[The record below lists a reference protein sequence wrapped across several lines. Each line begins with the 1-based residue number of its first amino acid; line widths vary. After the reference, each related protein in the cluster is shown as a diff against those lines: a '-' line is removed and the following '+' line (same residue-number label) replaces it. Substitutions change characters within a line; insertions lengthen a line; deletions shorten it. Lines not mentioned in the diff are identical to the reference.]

1 MLYITNVSQRLL
13 YCCSWLWLSSF
24 HNLFSK
30 NQKSKSKIKSRP
42 EIALLI
48 TAANFSFPKP
58 FLLTK
63 WQEIHS
69 PSDMFIV
76 YYRKHGPLFV
86 TRTGH
91 FTRRKLI
98 WDPGYTK

>member
-1 MLYITNVSQRLL
+1 MIWGKTIIHVNMLYITNVSQRLL

-48 TAANFSFPKP
+48 TAANFFVPETIHAHKMAGNSFP
-58 FLLTK
+58 
-63 WQEIHS
+63 
-69 PSDMFIV
+69 
-76 YYRKHGPLFV
+76 
-86 TRTGH
+86 
-91 FTRRKLI
+91 
-98 WDPGYTK
+98 

>member
-1 MLYITNVSQRLL
+1 M
-13 YCCSWLWLSSF
+13 
-24 HNLFSK
+24 
-30 NQKSKSKIKSRP
+30 
-42 EIALLI
+42 
-48 TAANFSFPKP
+48 
-58 FLLTK
+58 LTK

-86 TRTGH
+86 THTGH